1 MGIVVIP
8 HSTSPYFEVYDES
21 TLLKAVDFSMKPGA
35 NPTGTAANAA
45 AISPNGVFVAIG
57 HSSSPYLSVYNTT
70 TWDRVTLSGG
80 NPTGSVNEV
89 HFSPNNTL
97 MAVAHGT
104 APFVTVY
111 NTATWTKV
119 TLTGGGLAGTGRSCQ
134 FSPSGDYLAVS
145 STTSPFLT
153 VYATSDWSKVSLP
166 AAPSANTPAVA
177 WTSSGALIVT
187 DGNQIRVYNPADW
200 TSDLRPTTPL
210 SFPPQRLAVTPD
222 GTKVICGDFIDYTH
236 PLVNIS
242 DGSLVAYSNST
253 PSGIT
258 GYGFIEGGAYCLFV
272 STSSPYLF
280 RLDMN
285 TLTFS
290 GVTGSTYLANRRMPA
305 VGGQALKFLKTSP
318 SDPVRGADGNPM
330 SGVEVRAHRRSSG
343 LLFATTTTAA
353 DGSYTL
359 GPFMLDHGEAQVLFL
374 DPTGD
379 PLYNDLVVR
388 AFPA

>member
-1 MGIVVIP
+1 MGIVVFP

-21 TLLKAVDFSMKPGA
+21 TLLKAVDFSLKPGA
-35 NPTGTAANAA
+35 NPSGSAANAA

-97 MAVAHGT
+97 MAVAHLT

-166 AAPSANTPAVA
+166 AAPSTTTPAVA

-222 GTKVICGDFIDYTH
+222 GTKVICGDTINHTN

-242 DGSLVAYSNST
+242 DGSIVDYSNST

-343 LLFATTTTAA
+343 LLFGTTTTAV

-374 DPTGD
+374 DPTGE